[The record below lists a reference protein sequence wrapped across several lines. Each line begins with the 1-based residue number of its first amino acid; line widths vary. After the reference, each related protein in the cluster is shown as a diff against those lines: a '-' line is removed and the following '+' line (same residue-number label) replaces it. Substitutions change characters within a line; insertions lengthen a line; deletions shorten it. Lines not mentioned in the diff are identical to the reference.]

1 MPPSAEVASAL
12 AGCGTAT
19 IVGDSDG
26 VCVVPQASLDR
37 LPEAAA
43 ARETKENGISRGELA
58 RGRTMVDVLGLGDLI
73 DRWS

>member
-43 ARETKENGISRGELA
+43 ARETKENGIREENSL
-58 RGRTMVDVLGLGDLI
+58 VDA
-73 DRWS
+73 RWSTCSASAI